1 LITIFVYEWLSGG
14 GMEPSVA
21 DALTPPDVGAL
32 LHEGRTMRDALVAD
46 LAALPEVRVSYASC
60 RFESGK
66 PAATQAATHCM
77 PAFGEHVSDFVGRI
91 SRVHD
96 FTWLIAPECEGLL
109 LRLHDVVG
117 PARWLG
123 CARAAIEVASSKRAT
138 GEALAAHGIRTTLA
152 LDPDRLAQESA
163 AASRGTCWVVK
174 PDDGAGG
181 LDTILYADAAVAHA
195 DYLERCRAGRKP
207 VLQQWVDGEALSL
220 TLLCSPLGAALLSIN
235 RQRIGLVGESDAPRR
250 MVQVEGVEINR
261 IDLHGAQG
269 RTLAALA
276 ARIGRALPGLCGIAG
291 VDLVWHREH
300 GPVVIEVNPRLTS
313 AYAGLSASLGRN
325 VARDALRAFGVL
337 SNGAALASEVHG

>member
-21 DALTPPDVGAL
+21 DTVTLPDLGML

-46 LAALPEVRVSYASC
+46 LAALPEVGVTYASC
-60 RFESGK
+60 RFESGR
-66 PAATQAATHCM
+66 PAGTHCM
-77 PAFGEHVSDFVGRI
+77 PVVGEDFSDFVGRI

-96 FTWLIAPECEGLL
+96 FTWLIAPECDGLL

-138 GEALAAHGIRTTLA
+138 AATLAAHGIRTTLA
-152 LDPDRLAQESA
+152 LDPDRLPQACA
-163 AASRGTCWVVK
+163 AASSGTCWVVK

-181 LDTILYADAAVAHA
+181 LETIVYTDAAVARS
-195 DYLERCRAGRKP
+195 DYLARCRAGGKP
-207 VLQQWVDGEALSL
+207 VLQQWVEGEALSL
-220 TLLCSPLGAALLSIN
+220 ALLCGPLGAELLSIN
-235 RQRIGLVGESDAPRR
+235 RQRIGLDGEPDAPRR
-250 MVQVEGVEINR
+250 KVQVDGVELNR
-261 IDLHGAQG
+261 IGLQGAQG

-276 ARIGRALPGLCGIAG
+276 GRIASALPGLHGIAG
-291 VDLVWHREH
+291 VDLVWHPDH

-313 AYAGLSASLGRN
+313 AYVGMSASLGRN
-325 VARDALRAFGVL
+325 VARDALRACGVL
-337 SNGAALASEVHG
+337 HDDAALAREVH